1 MLPIIDRRKLLALL
15 ASAFGYATGSSV
27 GSNAYA
33 DDASYVAQKLTLRR
47 HVMIVV
53 GPSEHPPGTHEVA
66 AGARVMAHCLEQ
78 ATTDMPK
85 RDDKTLRLGKIK
97 TTIVDQWPDD
107 QSLLDSV
114 SSLVFIGDIFPA
126 QKMPNT
132 KRMLEEIGAMIDR
145 GCGIA
150 CIHYATGLRA
160 EDVADDGEHPLLH
173 WMGGYFA
180 TKCKHHQSV
189 ARIFKEATIEPALK
203 DHVVS
208 RGWKAFTIHDE
219 PYINNYFGPDDNRP
233 APGVLTFATSMLP
246 PEAPQRQIVAWGAE
260 RKDKGRGFAIVMPHF
275 YRNWADD
282 DLRTLILNG
291 ICWTAH
297 QAIPDDGVR
306 VELNDLQPFLTAKS
320 P

>member
-15 ASAFGYATGSSV
+15 ASAFAYATGSSV
-27 GSNAYA
+27 GSNANA
-33 DDASYVAQKLTLRR
+33 DDASYGDQKLTLRR
-47 HVMIVV
+47 HVMIVF

-78 ATTDMPK
+78 ATADLQE
-85 RDDKTLRLGKIK
+85 RGDEALSLGKIK
-97 TTIVDQWPDD
+97 TTIVDQWPSD

-132 KRMLEEIGAMIDR
+132 KQMLEQIGAMIDR

-160 EDVADDGEHPLLH
+160 EDVADDGQHPLLH

-189 ARIFKEATIEPALK
+189 ARIFKEATIEPALN

-208 RGWKAFTIHDE
+208 RGWKTFTIHDE

-246 PEAPQRQIVAWGAE
+246 PEAPQPQIVAWGVE

-275 YRNWADD
+275 YRNWIDD

-297 QAIPDDGVR
+297 QALPEDGVR
-306 VELNDLQPFLTAKS
+306 VKLDDLQPFLAAK
-320 P
+320 